1 VRPKTFRGAVAVLLS
16 LFLQCAPP
24 ASAEGLDPAAI
35 AAFSQ
40 QMSTRYGF
48 NAESL
53 TATLAQAQRRDT
65 ILTTIAKPAEHKPW
79 YVYRPIF
86 MTAERIDAGVR
97 FWTEHAAV
105 LARAEQEYGVPASII
120 VAIIGVETFY
130 GRNTGNF
137 RVIEALGTL
146 AFHYPPRATFFRAE
160 LENFFLL
167 ARDENLDALTP
178 TGSYAGAMG
187 LPQFMPSS
195 FRNFA
200 VDFDRDGHRDIW
212 RNPDDAIGSVAN
224 YLKKHGWV
232 ARQAIVMPV
241 MPGTANAALASD
253 KLELKRTAAQFMAAG
268 VRTFDPVD
276 PELPAVLIA
285 YESKEGA
292 EYWLGFKNFYAI
304 TRYNRSPKYALAVA
318 QLADAMVN
326 KRRPAAA
333 AKQP

>member
-1 VRPKTFRGAVAVLLS
+1 MRPKTFRGAVAVLVS
-16 LFLQCAPP
+16 VFLQCALP
-24 ASAEGLDPAAI
+24 ASAEGLDAAAI

-40 QMSTRYGF
+40 QMSARYGF

-146 AFHYPPRATFFRAE
+146 AFHYPPRATFFRSE

-253 KLELKRTAAQFMAAG
+253 KLELKRTAAQFLAAG

>member
-1 VRPKTFRGAVAVLLS
+1 MRPQTFRGAVAVLVS
-16 LFLQCAPP
+16 LLLQCALP
-24 ASAEGLDPAAI
+24 ASAEGLDRAAI

-40 QMSTRYGF
+40 QMSARYGF

-105 LARAEQEYGVPASII
+105 LARAEQEHGVPASII

-137 RVIEALGTL
+137 RVMEALGTL

-200 VDFDRDGHRDIW
+200 VDFDHDGHRDIW

-224 YLKKHGWV
+224 YLKQHGWV

-253 KLELKRTAAQFMAAG
+253 KLELKRTVAQFMAAG

-285 YESKEGA
+285 YESKDAA

-318 QLADAMVN
+318 QLADAMVQ
-326 KRRPAAA
+326 KRRPASV

>member
-1 VRPKTFRGAVAVLLS
+1 MRPKTFRGAVAVLVS
-16 LFLQCAPP
+16 VFLQCALP
-24 ASAEGLDPAAI
+24 ASAEGLDAAAI

-40 QMSTRYGF
+40 QMSARYGF

>member
-1 VRPKTFRGAVAVLLS
+1 MRPKTFRGAVAVLLS

-53 TATLAQAQRRDT
+53 TATLAQAQRRNT

-253 KLELKRTAAQFMAAG
+253 KLELKRTAAQFLAAG

>member
-1 VRPKTFRGAVAVLLS
+1 VLVS
-16 LFLQCAPP
+16 LFLQCALP

-40 QMSTRYGF
+40 QMSVRYGF

-146 AFHYPPRATFFRAE
+146 AFHYPPRATFFRSE

-253 KLELKRTAAQFMAAG
+253 KLELKRTAAQFLAAG

>member
-1 VRPKTFRGAVAVLLS
+1 MRPKTFRGAVAVLVS
-16 LFLQCAPP
+16 VFLQCALP

-40 QMSTRYGF
+40 QMSARYGF

-146 AFHYPPRATFFRAE
+146 AFHYPPRATFFSRRARE
-160 LENFFLL
+160 FFP
-167 ARDENLDALTP
+167 ARK
-178 TGSYAGAMG
+178 G
-187 LPQFMPSS
+187 
-195 FRNFA
+195 
-200 VDFDRDGHRDIW
+200 
-212 RNPDDAIGSVAN
+212 
-224 YLKKHGWV
+224 
-232 ARQAIVMPV
+232 
-241 MPGTANAALASD
+241 
-253 KLELKRTAAQFMAAG
+253 
-268 VRTFDPVD
+268 
-276 PELPAVLIA
+276 
-285 YESKEGA
+285 
-292 EYWLGFKNFYAI
+292 
-304 TRYNRSPKYALAVA
+304 
-318 QLADAMVN
+318 
-326 KRRPAAA
+326 
-333 AKQP
+333 

>member
-1 VRPKTFRGAVAVLLS
+1 VLLS

-53 TATLAQAQRRDT
+53 TATLAQAQRRNT

-146 AFHYPPRATFFRAE
+146 AFHYPPRATFFRSE

-253 KLELKRTAAQFMAAG
+253 KLELKRTAAQFLAAG

>member
-1 VRPKTFRGAVAVLLS
+1 
-16 LFLQCAPP
+16 
-24 ASAEGLDPAAI
+24 
-35 AAFSQ
+35 
-40 QMSTRYGF
+40 
-48 NAESL
+48 
-53 TATLAQAQRRDT
+53 
-65 ILTTIAKPAEHKPW
+65 
-79 YVYRPIF
+79 
-86 MTAERIDAGVR
+86 
-97 FWTEHAAV
+97 
-105 LARAEQEYGVPASII
+105 
-120 VAIIGVETFY
+120 
-130 GRNTGNF
+130 
-137 RVIEALGTL
+137 VIEALGTL
-146 AFHYPPRATFFRAE
+146 AFHYPPRATFFRSE

>member
-16 LFLQCAPP
+16 LFLQCALP

-253 KLELKRTAAQFMAAG
+253 KLELKRTAAQFLAAG

>member
-1 VRPKTFRGAVAVLLS
+1 MRPKTFRGAVAVLVS
-16 LFLQCAPP
+16 VFLQCALP

-40 QMSTRYGF
+40 QMSARYGF
-48 NAESL
+48 NAKSL

-97 FWTEHAAV
+97 FWTDHAAV

-200 VDFDRDGHRDIW
+200 VDFDHDGHRDIW
-212 RNPDDAIGSVAN
+212 RNTDDAIGSVAN

>member
-1 VRPKTFRGAVAVLLS
+1 MRPKTFRGAVAVLLS
-16 LFLQCAPP
+16 LFLQCALP

-146 AFHYPPRATFFRAE
+146 AFHYPPRATFFRSE

-253 KLELKRTAAQFMAAG
+253 KLELKRTAAQFLAAG

-285 YESKEGA
+285 YESKEGS

>member
-1 VRPKTFRGAVAVLLS
+1 MRPKTFRGAVAVLVS
-16 LFLQCAPP
+16 VFLQCALP

-40 QMSTRYGF
+40 QMSARYGF

-146 AFHYPPRATFFRAE
+146 AFHYPPRATFFRSE

-268 VRTFDPVD
+268 VRTFDQVD

>member
-1 VRPKTFRGAVAVLLS
+1 MRPKTFRGAVAVLLS

-146 AFHYPPRATFFRAE
+146 AFHYPPRATFFRSE

>member
-1 VRPKTFRGAVAVLLS
+1 MRPKTFRGAVAVLVS
-16 LFLQCAPP
+16 VFLQCALP

-40 QMSTRYGF
+40 QMRARYGF

-97 FWTEHAAV
+97 FWTDHAAV

-200 VDFDRDGHRDIW
+200 VDFDHDGHRDIW
-212 RNPDDAIGSVAN
+212 RNTDDAIGSVAN

>member
-1 VRPKTFRGAVAVLLS
+1 MRPKTFRGAVAVLVS
-16 LFLQCAPP
+16 VFLQCALP

-40 QMSTRYGF
+40 QMSARYGF

-97 FWTEHAAV
+97 FWTDHAAV

-200 VDFDRDGHRDIW
+200 VDFDHDGHRDIW
-212 RNPDDAIGSVAN
+212 RNTDDAIGSVAN

-318 QLADAMVN
+318 QLADAIVN

>member
-1 VRPKTFRGAVAVLLS
+1 MRPKTFRGAVAVLVS
-16 LFLQCAPP
+16 VFLQCALP

-40 QMSTRYGF
+40 QMSARYGF

-97 FWTEHAAV
+97 FWTDHAAV

-200 VDFDRDGHRDIW
+200 VDFDHDGHRDIW
-212 RNPDDAIGSVAN
+212 RNTDDAIGSVAN

>member
-1 VRPKTFRGAVAVLLS
+1 MRPKTFRGAVAVLVS
-16 LFLQCAPP
+16 VFLQCALP

-40 QMSTRYGF
+40 QMSSRYGF

-200 VDFDRDGHRDIW
+200 VDFDHDGHRDIW
-212 RNPDDAIGSVAN
+212 RNTDDAIGSVAN

>member
-1 VRPKTFRGAVAVLLS
+1 MRPKTFRGAVAVLVS
-16 LFLQCAPP
+16 VFLQCALP

-40 QMSTRYGF
+40 QMSARYGF

-86 MTAERIDAGVR
+86 MTAERIDAGAR
-97 FWTEHAAV
+97 FWTDHAAV

-200 VDFDRDGHRDIW
+200 VDFDHDGHRDIW
-212 RNPDDAIGSVAN
+212 RNTDDAIGSVAN

-268 VRTFDPVD
+268 VRTFAPVD

>member
-1 VRPKTFRGAVAVLLS
+1 VLVS
-16 LFLQCAPP
+16 VFLQCALP
-24 ASAEGLDPAAI
+24 ASAEGLDAAAI

-40 QMSTRYGF
+40 QMSARYGF

-146 AFHYPPRATFFRAE
+146 AFHYPPRATFFRSE

-253 KLELKRTAAQFMAAG
+253 KLELKRTAAQFLAAG

>member
-16 LFLQCAPP
+16 LFLQCALP
-24 ASAEGLDPAAI
+24 ASAERLDPAAI

-146 AFHYPPRATFFRAE
+146 AFHYPPRATFFRSE

>member
-1 VRPKTFRGAVAVLLS
+1 MRPQTFRGAVAVLVS
-16 LFLQCAPP
+16 LLLQCALP
-24 ASAEGLDPAAI
+24 ASAEGLDRAAI

-40 QMSTRYGF
+40 EMSARYGF

-53 TATLAQAQRRDT
+53 TATLVQAQRRDT
-65 ILTTIAKPAEHKPW
+65 ILTTIAKPAEHQPW

-137 RVIEALGTL
+137 RVMEALGTL

-200 VDFDRDGHRDIW
+200 VDFDHDGHRDIW

-224 YLKKHGWV
+224 YLKQHGWV

-253 KLELKRTAAQFMAAG
+253 KLELKRTVAQFMAAG

-285 YESKEGA
+285 YESKEAA

-318 QLADAMVN
+318 QLADAMVQ
-326 KRRPAAA
+326 KRRPASV

>member
-1 VRPKTFRGAVAVLLS
+1 VLVS
-16 LFLQCAPP
+16 LLLQCALP
-24 ASAEGLDPAAI
+24 ASAEGLDRAAI

-40 QMSTRYGF
+40 QMSARYGF

-105 LARAEQEYGVPASII
+105 LARAEQEHGVPASII

-137 RVIEALGTL
+137 RVMEALGTL

-200 VDFDRDGHRDIW
+200 VDFDHDGHRDIW

-224 YLKKHGWV
+224 YLKQHGWV

-253 KLELKRTAAQFMAAG
+253 KLELKRTVAQFMAAG

-285 YESKEGA
+285 YESKDAA

-318 QLADAMVN
+318 QLADAMVQ
-326 KRRPAAA
+326 KRRPASV

>member
-1 VRPKTFRGAVAVLLS
+1 VRPKTFRGAVAVLVS
-16 LFLQCAPP
+16 VFLQCALP

-40 QMSTRYGF
+40 QMSARYGF

-146 AFHYPPRATFFRAE
+146 AFHYPPRATFFRSE

-268 VRTFDPVD
+268 VRTFDQVD